1 MELLWLIIIVPLFIL
16 FVSLFLSIKFYF
28 VGAAVSTFIATTYF
42 HMVMNAL
49 QGFGHPA
56 PTSNK
61 QKRDPVV
68 QLKEDALAACISFA
82 VLSVVVLVTKALS

>member
-1 MELLWLIIIVPLFIL
+1 MELLWILIIVPLLIL
-16 FVSLFLSIKFYF
+16 AGSLFLSIKFYF
-28 VGAAVSTFIATTYF
+28 VGAAISTFIATAYF
-42 HMVMNAL
+42 HMVMDAL

-61 QKRDPVV
+61 KKRDPIE

-82 VLSVVVLVTKALS
+82 ILSVVVLVTKALS